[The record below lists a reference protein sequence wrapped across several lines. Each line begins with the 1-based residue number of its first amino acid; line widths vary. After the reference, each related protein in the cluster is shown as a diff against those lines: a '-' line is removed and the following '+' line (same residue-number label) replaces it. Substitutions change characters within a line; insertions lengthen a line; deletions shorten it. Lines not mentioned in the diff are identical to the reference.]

1 MPSPFATKL
10 AISASFIGVFVTSS
24 FADVVLFQRGLPV
37 QNLNNAAGLNRSNV
51 GPLNGDFGPG
61 FGGPYILG
69 DDFSLP
75 TSSVIHNLS
84 VWVIGNALNSA
95 PVAPTTEFTSITL
108 YGGND
113 QTALTALSSAYTATR
128 VQYTGGLDFQSTTN
142 GFFYPIYQITFSG
155 LTWNVFGNTLYNF
168 AIGAVPVGN
177 NTLALHA
184 SNAALSG
191 GTQTGADN
199 SFLFFLN
206 NPPIATFASDASS
219 VFNFPKGAD
228 ANVLIAGA
236 VVITPE
242 PSTLGLLAL
251 GASSIL
257 LRRLKRS

>member
-61 FGGPYILG
+61 FGPYILG

-84 VWVIGNALNSA
+84 VWVIGNALASA
-95 PVAPTTEFTSITL
+95 PVAPTAEFTSITL

-128 VQYTGGLDFQSTTN
+128 VWYTGVFDFQSTTD
-142 GFFYPIYQITFSG
+142 GLFYPIYQITFSG

-184 SNAALSG
+184 SNAALGG

-206 NPPIATFASDASS
+206 NPPIATFASDANS
-219 VFNFPKGAD
+219 VTGFPTGAD
-228 ANVLIAGA
+228 ANVLITGDV
-236 VVITPE
+236 VVIPE

-251 GASSIL
+251 GASAIL